1 VKPALRTL
9 IIAFLAGPLAISP
22 AAVSADGDLIG
33 RPATHLVAQGD
44 SFVAIAR
51 TYDVGYLELIA
62 ANPGIDPWL
71 PEMGTPLT
79 IPTRHVLPDAPR
91 RGIVINLSEP
101 RLYLF
106 RAAGL
111 PVLTFPAAVGKRG
124 CETPVGET
132 RVVGKRR
139 DPVWVPPESVR
150 QERPWLP
157 PSVAPGPDNPLGRF
171 AIDLGWPEIVV
182 HGTNQ
187 PAGVGRRVSHG
198 CVRLYP
204 EDMARL
210 FSLVELGLPVTVVDQ
225 PVKLGWDGGMLYL
238 EIHPTR
244 QELDILELG
253 GDFERTPIPELVRA
267 IKQRAG
273 DAAHRVDWGAVRDA
287 EIARTGIPRPVLRF
301 D

>member
-1 VKPALRTL
+1 MKSALPTL
-9 IIAFLAGPLAISP
+9 LVALLAGPLAISP
-22 AAVSADGDLIG
+22 PAVGADGDLIG
-33 RPATHLVAQGD
+33 QSARHLVASGE
-44 SFVAIAR
+44 SFITIAR
-51 TYDVGYLELIA
+51 AHDVGYVELLA
-62 ANPGIDPWL
+62 ANPGVDPWL
-71 PEMGTPLT
+71 PETGTSLT

-111 PVLTFPAAVGKRG
+111 PVLTFPAAIGKRG
-124 CETPVGET
+124 CETPLGET
-132 RVVGKRR
+132 QIVGKRR

-157 PSVAPGPDNPLGRF
+157 PAVPPGPRNPLGRF
-171 AIDLGWPEIVV
+171 AIDLGWPEIIV

-187 PAGVGRRVSHG
+187 PAGVGRRVSRG

-204 EDMARL
+204 EDIARL
-210 FSLVELGLPVTVVDQ
+210 FPLVELGLPVTVVDQ
-225 PVKLGWDGGMLYL
+225 PVKMGWDAGMLYL

-244 QELDILELG
+244 RELDALELRG
-253 GDFERTPIPELVRA
+253 NYERTPIPELRRV
-267 IKQRAG
+267 IKERAG
-273 DAAHRVDWGAVRDA
+273 EAAHRVDWVAVRDA
-287 EIARTGIPRPVLRF
+287 EIARTGVPRPVLRS